1 VGYNYSGNGDYQQVN
16 YGLSGGVIAHRNITL
31 SQPLGDTNVLIA
43 APGASNVKVENEPG
57 IHTDWR
63 GYAVVPY
70 ASSYHLNR
78 MALDIN
84 SLADDMDIDDAVTN
98 VVPTRGAVVRATFK
112 ARPGTRALMTLTH
125 RGKPVPFG
133 AMVSRDDNG
142 SDTIVGEDGE
152 VYLSGLSPA
161 GTLKIQ
167 WGEGSDKQCSV
178 KYQLPESKQPL
189 LRLKTECI

>member
-1 VGYNYSGNGDYQQVN
+1 
-16 YGLSGGVIAHRNITL
+16 
-31 SQPLGDTNVLIA
+31 
-43 APGASNVKVENEPG
+43 
-57 IHTDWR
+57 
-63 GYAVVPY
+63 
-70 ASSYHLNR
+70 
-78 MALDIN
+78 
-84 SLADDMDIDDAVTN
+84 
-98 VVPTRGAVVRATFK
+98 
-112 ARPGTRALMTLTH
+112 MTLTH